1 MKVTARL
8 FALYRETAGAD
19 SMEADVAAGTTVGQL
34 WERMIDERP
43 ELAKARQMVR
53 YTAYAVN
60 GEWAAADQEL
70 LDGDE
75 VAFLPP
81 VSGGRDGAV

>member
-19 SMEADVAAGTTVGQL
+19 SLDADVAPGTTVGEL
-34 WERMIDERP
+34 WERMIDARP
-43 ELAKARQMVR
+43 ELARARSMVR
-53 YTAYAVN
+53 YTAFAVN
-60 GEWAAADQEL
+60 GEWAQADQPL
-70 LDGDE
+70 QDGDE

-81 VSGGRDGAV
+81 VTGG